1 MKYLFWVFLVLFSY
15 QKIKADTI
23 TSPKSKIF
31 VLKNVYE
38 VQKFGYPYIESWT
51 DKTSKLTFEEIK
63 SGKYDHL
70 FSLTHTLPSTNGHF
84 WLRFR
89 VENNTHY
96 NHFFLN
102 VEFDWNSIVYI
113 DYGKNQ
119 TTIAKQGVN
128 IKKNERVFAGSL
140 SEILVT
146 LPKGIT
152 YIYVCMPYQNVS
164 DRKAFQKTF
173 RLAPYEIVLYKVA
186 KQYLFDAVLLGMLL
200 IMFIYN
206 AFIYA
211 SIKDKVYR
219 YYILLIAGFILYFVL
234 GHRFIDSL
242 FDASPDFLMFVHNIA
257 NLMGILAFF
266 FFLLFTKYY
275 LEITH
280 KIVHIFYK
288 TTQIIA
294 LLNIFLNVIH
304 LFLPLLSGEKF
315 YYSYILT
322 FITNILYSI
331 MLVGL
336 VVFVFVIMF
345 KIKKKEVKF
354 YFYANM
360 SAFVLA
366 LYHLGADDYL
376 WLYRIDFYNQNAL
389 KVGIVSQFAIFS
401 IALADKINTLRKNI
415 MQEKLEKER
424 LEKQKAIEIQQLTAQ
439 KNIELEEKVKQRTI
453 HLQQL
458 NEEITAQNEEIKL
471 QSESLV
477 IQKQE
482 IEAKSILLAQLKDRQ
497 LMNNT
502 LQIVQKNEL
511 LPQIGKFI
519 KESIK
524 NISEEKYTE
533 YKEILKKIDQNTNI
547 DEQWEALKMHFE
559 QVHPNLFNE
568 LLKKNPE
575 LTNYDL
581 RLCAYQ
587 KMGLS
592 RKEVSALLNMNADS
606 VRKQQYR
613 IKQKLGLDDDV
624 SFGDFIK
631 TI

>member
-1 MKYLFWVFLVLFSY
+1 MKYLFCFILVLCSY
-15 QKIKADTI
+15 QNIKADTI
-23 TSPKSKIF
+23 VSPKSKIF
-31 VLKNVYE
+31 ALKNVYE

-70 FSLTHTLPSTNGHF
+70 FSLTHTLTSTNGHF

-102 VEFDWNSIVYI
+102 PEFDWNTVVYI
-113 DYGKNQ
+113 DYGKNK
-119 TTIAKQGVN
+119 TTIAKQGINV
-128 IKKNERVFAGSL
+128 KKNERIFAGAL

-152 YIYVCMPYQNVS
+152 DIYVCMPYQNVE

-173 RLAPYEIVLYKVA
+173 RLAPYEVVLYKLV

-200 IMFIYN
+200 IMLIYN

-219 YYILLIAGFILYFVL
+219 YYLLLVAGFIAYFVL
-234 GHRFIDSL
+234 GHTFIESTL
-242 FDASPDFLMFVHNIA
+242 DASPDFLMFVRGVA
-257 NLMGILAFF
+257 NLMGVLAFF
-266 FFLLFTKYY
+266 CFLIFTKYY

-280 KIVHIFYK
+280 KNVHIFYK
-288 TTQIIA
+288 TIQIIA
-294 LLNIFLNVIH
+294 LLNILLNVIQM
-304 LFLPLLSGEKF
+304 FLPLLSKDKS
-315 YYSYILT
+315 YHSYILSLA
-322 FITNILYSI
+322 TNILYSI

-336 VVFVFVIMF
+336 VVFVVVMML

-366 LYHLGADDYL
+366 LYHLGADNYL

-389 KVGIVSQFAIFS
+389 KVGIISQFAIFS

-439 KNIELEEKVKQRTI
+439 KNIELEQKVKQRTI

-458 NEEITAQNEEIKL
+458 NEEITAQNEEIKQ
-471 QSESLV
+471 QSEALMM
-477 IQKQE
+477 QKQD
-482 IEAKSILLAQLKDRQ
+482 IEEKSLLLAQLKDRQ

-524 NISEEKYTE
+524 NISEEKHTE
-533 YKEILKKIDQNTNI
+533 YKEILKKIDQNTDI

-568 LLKKNPE
+568 LLKKNSE

-592 RKEVSALLNMNADS
+592 RKEVSVLLNMNADS

-613 IKQKLGLDDDV
+613 IKQKLNLDDEV
-624 SFGDFIK
+624 SFSDFIK
-631 TI
+631 TM